1 MVVKLLAFMG
11 AALAW
16 RALTMRW
23 CRRERFLPERG
34 GKSPSS

>member
-23 CRRERFLPERG
+23 RRRE
-34 GKSPSS
+34 